1 MKGAYL
7 GPGYNDVEIRDSLTE
22 IGAKFRVVSES
33 ELIQETARA
42 LADGLAVGW
51 HQGRMEFGPR
61 ALGNRSILANPSLIN
76 TQRNLN
82 LKIKFRESFR
92 PFAPSILRSHLE
104 EWFEISQDS
113 PYMLLVAQVAKEK
126 QIQMT
131 DSQQSLFGI
140 DKLNIP
146 RSSIP
151 AVTHVDYSARI
162 QTVHSSTN
170 PRFHSLL
177 ERFYELTG
185 IPILVNTSF
194 NIRGEPIVESPKDAF
209 KCFMGTEIDLLAIGN
224 NLLLKSDQPLHLV
237 SEYRSE
243 YGRD

>member
-1 MKGAYL
+1 
-7 GPGYNDVEIRDSLTE
+7 
-22 IGAKFRVVSES
+22 
-33 ELIQETARA
+33 
-42 LADGLAVGW
+42 
-51 HQGRMEFGPR
+51 
-61 ALGNRSILANPSLIN
+61 
-76 TQRNLN
+76 
-82 LKIKFRESFR
+82 
-92 PFAPSILRSHLE
+92 
-104 EWFEISQDS
+104 
-113 PYMLLVAQVAKEK
+113 MLLVAQVAKEK